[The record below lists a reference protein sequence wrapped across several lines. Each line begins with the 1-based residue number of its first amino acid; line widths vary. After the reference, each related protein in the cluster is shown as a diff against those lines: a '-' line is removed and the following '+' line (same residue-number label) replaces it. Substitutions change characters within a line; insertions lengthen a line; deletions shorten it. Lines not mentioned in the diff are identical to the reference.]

1 MASLPSHVAGQLL
14 HWGWRCFN
22 GETIF
27 IDEEE
32 SHTEDVREIL
42 ALGVNL
48 LDATALA
55 LNIIDV
61 SAFSVARQRE
71 QELKLKRIQ
80 SKEIAEADQ
89 ISSSSTNVISIK
101 RFADGTI
108 QRTNRELE
116 TGDDPRFLSACE
128 NLVDQGIKLERAR
141 KIIETCC
148 ANHDLDEVLI
158 ITQRMMGKTLMD
170 AEKYL
175 VSSLRNLDYQARR
188 ISHKRITPKA
198 VRRLTPARR
207 DSVWEFIGWTCKGH
221 PQAGKSAGD
230 RRKAWRTDT
239 GRIVYKLP
247 DEKDVIP
254 SFEEDPGIVEVE

>member
-1 MASLPSHVAGQLL
+1 MTSLPPYAAGQLL
-14 HWGWRCFN
+14 HWGWRCFH

-32 SHTEDVREIL
+32 SLVANVREIL

-61 SAFSVARQRE
+61 SVFSIARERE

-80 SKEIAEADQ
+80 SKELANADQ
-89 ISSSSTNVISIK
+89 ISSNSTNVISIK

-108 QRTNRELE
+108 QRTNHELE
-116 TGDDPRFLSACE
+116 SNDDPQFTSACE
-128 NLVDQGIKLERAR
+128 NLVDQGIGLDRAR
-141 KIIETCC
+141 KIIQRASET
-148 ANHDLDEVLI
+148 HGIEEVLI
-158 ITQRMMGKTLMD
+158 ITQRMMSKTLID

-175 VSSLRNLDYQARR
+175 VSSLRNLDYQSRR
-188 ISHKRITPKA
+188 TAQKRTTPKA

-207 DSVWEFIGWTCKGH
+207 DSMWEFIGWTSKGH
-221 PQAGKSAGD
+221 PQAGKNISD

>member
-1 MASLPSHVAGQLL
+1 MASLPPHAAGQLL
-14 HWGWRCFN
+14 HWGWRCFH

-32 SHTEDVREIL
+32 SVVANVREIL

-61 SAFSVARQRE
+61 SAFSVARERE

-80 SKEIAEADQ
+80 SKELANADQ
-89 ISSSSTNVISIK
+89 VSSSSTNVISIK

-108 QRTNRELE
+108 QRTNREPDSNE
-116 TGDDPRFLSACE
+116 DPRFISACE
-128 NLVDQGIKLERAR
+128 NLVDQGIKLERA
-141 KIIETCC
+141 KNIIERTSGT
-148 ANHDLDEVLI
+148 HGIEEVLI
-158 ITQRMMGKTLMD
+158 ITQRMMGKTLID

-175 VSSLRNLDYQARR
+175 VSSLRNLEYQGRR
-188 ISHKRITPKA
+188 ASQKRTTPKA

-221 PQAGKSAGD
+221 PQAGKNIAD

-239 GRIVYKLP
+239 GRITYKLP